1 MRHGNVLLTMLV
13 GVGVTAAAVAGVPIA
28 AHAQVT
34 CTQGT
39 AVMVRAVGPAS
50 APMQIPA
57 QVHVTICSD
66 NGNVVGVI
74 PAFTTV
80 GPANAPMIIPTSTFA
95 KTCAPTVVAAT
106 PVSGGGLTSPLQ
118 FAQVGSGVAT
128 INVIGGGTMTVPVI
142 TSSSATIVTVNSAPA
157 VVTSSSTLVTST
169 PTAFT
174 CF

>member
-1 MRHGNVLLTMLV
+1 MRYGHIVLPTIV
-13 GVGVTAAAVAGVPIA
+13 GVAMTVAAIAGVPIA

-39 AVMVRAVGPAS
+39 AVLIRAVGPAS
-50 APMQIPA
+50 APMQVPA

-66 NGNVVGVI
+66 HGNVVAVI

-106 PVSGGGLTSPLQ
+106 PVSGGGLTPPLQ
-118 FAQVGSGVAT
+118 FTQVGSGVAT
-128 INVIGGGTMTVPVI
+128 ISVVGGGTMTVPVI
-142 TSSSATIVTVNSAPA
+142 TPSSATIVTVNSVPA

>member
-1 MRHGNVLLTMLV
+1 MRYGNVLLTMIV
-13 GVGVTAAAVAGVPIA
+13 GLGMTAAAVAGVPIA

-39 AVMVRAVGPAS
+39 AALIRAVGPSS
-50 APMQIPA
+50 APMQVPA

-66 NGNVVGVI
+66 HGNVVAVI

-106 PVSGGGLTSPLQ
+106 PVSGGGLTPPLQ

-128 INVIGGGTMTVPVI
+128 ISVVGGGTMTVPVI
-142 TSSSATIVTVNSAPA
+142 TPSTATIVTVNSVPA